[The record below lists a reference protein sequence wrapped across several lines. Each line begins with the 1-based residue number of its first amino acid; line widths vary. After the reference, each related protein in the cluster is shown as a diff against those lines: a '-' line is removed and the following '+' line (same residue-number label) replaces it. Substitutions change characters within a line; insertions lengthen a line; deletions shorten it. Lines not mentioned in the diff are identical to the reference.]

1 MTTQPDGRTARQIK
15 HAPPG
20 AFFVWSR
27 THVSYALSLAKALGR
42 HDLAIV
48 PFDWKGDAG
57 GAPVVYD
64 HECPALL
71 SDAPVTAGQAADQ
84 MLSMLAALGWQGD
97 GLTVN
102 GHTFRAAT
110 FGGLLKV
117 GVFRVPN
124 PGPFALCSYSVP
136 DTLRAAAR
144 RARNLDEDA
153 RDWAAAHPAGA
164 RIASF

>member
-20 AFFVWSR
+20 AFFVWSL

-42 HDLAIV
+42 HDLAVV
-48 PFDWKGDAG
+48 PFDWKGDPG
-57 GAPVVYD
+57 ETPVVYD
-64 HECPALL
+64 HAHPAAQ
-71 SDAPVTAGQAADQ
+71 SDARVTPQRAAWQ
-84 MLSMLAALGWQGD
+84 MLSTLAALGWQAD

-102 GHTFRAAT
+102 GRTFRAAT

-136 DTLRAAAR
+136 DTLRAATR

-164 RIASF
+164 